1 LPPYSPDLNPIEM
14 IFSKVKQ
21 ALRWLACRT
30 RQELW
35 HAMQSVLDQVTPT
48 DTQNCIEHCGYT
60 LHME

>member
-1 LPPYSPDLNPIEM
+1 M